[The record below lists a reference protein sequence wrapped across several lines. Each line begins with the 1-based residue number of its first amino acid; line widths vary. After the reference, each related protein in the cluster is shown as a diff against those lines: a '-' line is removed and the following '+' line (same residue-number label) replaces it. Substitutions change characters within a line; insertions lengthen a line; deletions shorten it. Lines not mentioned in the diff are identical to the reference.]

1 MVEAL
6 GLSQAEAGIIASAN
20 FLGYL
25 LGALAAAK
33 AVLPGGRRRW
43 FLVALAIS
51 ALTTAAMAAEA
62 SIPLFILLRFASGVA
77 TAFVLVLASAL
88 VLDRLTSREERRC
101 WKGGCRPVR

>member
-1 MVEAL
+1 MVEAI

-43 FLVALAIS
+43 FLVALASS
-51 ALTTAAMAAEA
+51 ALTPAAKPGEA
-62 SIPLFILLRFASGVA
+62 SLPLFILLPFASGVVPA
-77 TAFVLVLASAL
+77 SVTGLFSAL
-88 VLDRLTSREERRC
+88 VLHL
-101 WKGGCRPVR
+101 RPPAAPPPPRA